1 LPAFTGGFTVA
12 DVTDES
18 LKREPPLTEDERQR
32 GAFMARRALE
42 ELGDVRLITS
52 TKGPCSDCGSTEAKL
67 FPRVNGQA
75 RVHCARCDNWL
86 YFASKVETG
95 ELPRSVETVR
105 RGLKPSRQARILE
118 RDQRC
123 LLCGRTAEDVPLTVA
138 HLVSVNDGL
147 DAGLTDAE
155 INDDA
160 NLAAMCESCN
170 LGLGGRSVAATTF
183 VRHLVVAVRA
193 QIARRDGLPVTPL
206 GQ

>member
-1 LPAFTGGFTVA
+1 MS
-12 DVTDES
+12 DDE
-18 LKREPPLTEDERQR
+18 LWTPELPLTEEERQR
-32 GAFMARRALE
+32 GAFMARRAQE
-42 ELGDVRLITS
+42 ELGGVVLITS
-52 TKGPCSDCGSTEAKL
+52 SKGPCPDCGTTEAKR

-75 RVHCARCDNWL
+75 PVRCARCDKWL

-95 ELPRSVETVR
+95 EQPRTVQTVR
-105 RGLKPSRQARILE
+105 RGLKPSQQARILE

-138 HLVSVNDGL
+138 HLVSVKDGV

-170 LGLGGRSVAATTF
+170 LGLSGRSVAPTTL
-183 VRHLVVAVRA
+183 VRHVAAAVRA
-193 QIARRDGLPVTPL
+193 EIARRDGVPVTPL
-206 GQ
+206 G